1 MKKQY
6 IFIIVGL
13 LILVIIVG
21 IVVSRCTSQENT
33 PQEIVPEEQTPA
45 EIIEEY
51 LNLKLP
57 ATASFTNFYYPN
69 NYGRFGGKILID
81 EESVGDI
88 ETQLSNSNFL
98 NKLESKDFD
107 RMPNFVYGFPW
118 WDMQREDIIYGY
130 FGSFTIHI
138 DENTTTSGERWIFVI
153 QDNEGLYYLY
163 TQSY

>member
-6 IFIIVGL
+6 VFLIVGL
-13 LILVIIVG
+13 LIITIIIG
-21 IVVSRCTSQENT
+21 ILITRCSSHQNMVDDITVEDIT
-33 PQEIVPEEQTPA
+33 PE

-51 LNLKLP
+51 LGLKLP
-57 ATASFTNFYYPN
+57 ATASFTNFDYPN

-81 EESVGDI
+81 EESVSDI

-107 RMPNFVYGFPW
+107 RLPNFVYGFPW

-130 FGSFTIHI
+130 FSVYTKHI
-138 DENTTTSGERWIFVI
+138 DENTTTSGERWIFVV